1 MILFYDFFAL
11 QKYEKI
17 VFSHHFSIAIFLRKL
32 KIEKLMTEDL
42 RNCRRH

>member
-1 MILFYDFFAL
+1 MIFFAL

-32 KIEKLMTEDL
+32 KIEKLMSEDL